1 MTGEL
6 EYGSMAKDRSLEYDR
21 NSHAP
26 VNSRLRTEAN
36 PSHCMSGW
44 WPWETK
50 ELSQS
55 NVVLAMVQLLPVSR
69 FASGRTKSLRK
80 RVIIYFQL
88 RDRLTLIRRHS
99 DEFA

>member
-21 NSHAP
+21 NAHAP

-36 PSHCMSGW
+36 PSHCMGDW

-50 ELSQS
+50 LSQS
-55 NVVLAMVQLLPVSR
+55 NVVLAMVQLLPFSR
-69 FASGRTKSLRK
+69 CRQRTHEKPSQKGYNL
-80 RVIIYFQL
+80 FS
-88 RDRLTLIRRHS
+88 T
-99 DEFA
+99 A

>member
-21 NSHAP
+21 SAHAP

-36 PSHCMSGW
+36 PSHCMGGW

-69 FASGRTKSLRK
+69 YRQRTHEKPSQKDYNL
-80 RVIIYFQL
+80 FS
-88 RDRLTLIRRHS
+88 T
-99 DEFA
+99 A